1 MGLPPARLR
10 LLVLWPG
17 NGGEVVY
24 SVWEY
29 IDFKCVGSRSMSSEA
44 CPINVRAG
52 TVDVA
57 GCWLS
62 DPVPSL

>member
-1 MGLPPARLR
+1 M
-10 LLVLWPG
+10 
-17 NGGEVVY
+17 VY
-24 SVWEY
+24 SGWEY

-44 CPINVRAG
+44 CPVNVRAG

-62 DPVPSL
+62 DPVPFL